1 MQYTVFRWLR
11 WVDIAGDGVFPDF
24 KFGYD
29 GLSHLYGV
37 PGYKQSE
44 IYIRRGLYFSAGYNI
59 WSALLLPDI
68 LLAYFLFHKRQ
79 PHKYWSWF
87 YIFLFA
93 QTALIENCKSQH
105 RYRFV
110 LFYKHIGM
118 FNYPA
123 LNISVL
129 CLSVLF
135 VYHVCKGRILSAAAF
150 LPELPYLWVFIFR

>member
-1 MQYTVFRWLR
+1 MECAVASR
-11 WVDIAGDGVFPDF
+11 
-24 KFGYD
+24 
-29 GLSHLYGV
+29 
-37 PGYKQSE
+37 
-44 IYIRRGLYFSAGYNI
+44 YFVGIFS
-59 WSALLLPDI
+59 
-68 LLAYFLFHKRQ
+68 FHKRQ

-93 QTALIENCKSQH
+93 QTALIEKLQNHSIDTDS
-105 RYRFV
+105 YY
-110 LFYKHIGM
+110 FYKHIGM

-150 LPELPYLWVFIFR
+150 LPELPYLWVFIFQIICLRSACFSGSCSDTAFIVAVLCILFKESRRGFGNSQQQGILPGSGKQIPT

>member
-1 MQYTVFRWLR
+1 MASVIYTGYLVINSLR
-11 WVDIAGDGVFPDF
+11 
-24 KFGYD
+24 YT
-29 GLSHLYGV
+29 YG
-37 PGYKQSE
+37 E
-44 IYIRRGLYFSAGYNI
+44 DYIFSAGYNI

-93 QTALIENCKSQH
+93 QTALIEKLQNHSIDTDS
-105 RYRFV
+105 YY
-110 LFYKHIGM
+110 FYKHIGM

-129 CLSVLF
+129 CLLVLF

-150 LPELPYLWVFIFR
+150 FAGTAVFMGVYFQIICLRSACFFWQLF